1 MRTPTIQNTIN
12 TLEAFDKQGE
22 SYANAHGRF
31 GWRNPIRE
39 DTGELLYGLVLAAR
53 PRRVLEVGTAH
64 GLSGLYLASAL
75 PAGSDLITLELDP
88 EVAAASQARFDACE
102 VPVQVIPGDA
112 LEQIPRL
119 TGPFDLVFLD
129 AQKDQYLAC
138 VLALL
143 EHGLLAPGAMILAD
157 NVVDRAAECA
167 PLLEWCRSQGVEHTI
182 IGTACGLLVARLDAS
197 KT

>member
-75 PAGSDLITLELDP
+75 PAGSDLVTLELDP

-119 TGPFDLVFLD
+119 AGPFDLVFLD

-138 VLALL
+138 ILALL

-157 NVVDRAAECA
+157 NVLDRAAECA
-167 PLLEWCRSQGVEHTI
+167 PLLEWCRSQAVEHTV
-182 IGTACGLLVARLDAS
+182 IGTACGLLVARLGAAR
-197 KT
+197 T